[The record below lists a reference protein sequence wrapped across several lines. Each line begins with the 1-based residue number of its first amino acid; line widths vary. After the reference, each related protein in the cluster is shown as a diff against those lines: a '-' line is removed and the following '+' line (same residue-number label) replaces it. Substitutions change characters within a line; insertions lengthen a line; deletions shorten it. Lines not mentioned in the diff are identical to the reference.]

1 MAAFLPL
8 LQFFHEPL
16 GDYCWFE
23 TRHELNINIYDFINN
38 NNDDTLSVNGLLE
51 HASLFLRDTKGRT
64 HR

>member
-1 MAAFLPL
+1 MNS
-8 LQFFHEPL
+8 
-16 GDYCWFE
+16 FE
-23 TRHELNINIYDFINN
+23 TRHELNINIYNFINN